1 MNTEEISKMRYSFKH
16 TLLRNVLIRIDYTG
30 ITNIDN
36 WVESFQTVM
45 KEYFSI
51 YNRGIQNNARVNL
64 TSLEEIANNLSIPI
78 EEIRKETI
86 HEFSSWK
93 KDANDVTLSISPFF
107 MTINVRCKE
116 YSNIDA
122 FLELTKIFLGKMYES
137 NPFFDV
143 HRIGIR
149 KINGKVFDTV
159 DEILKIYKKQ
169 LFFGKEVDEQKS
181 KPLQREYSYRY
192 VLKDSTIKVNYSRQ
206 YRLAKSFDGKE
217 KHQVL
222 LDIDTY
228 VDKFNI
234 DKCNYNLKD
243 NCIEVLQT
251 INNHQFEI
259 FAESVEDDYLQ
270 NKVVPK

>member
-1 MNTEEISKMRYSFKH
+1 MNTEEIRKMRYSFKH
-16 TLLRNVLIRIDYTG
+16 NLLRNVLIRIDYTG

-36 WVESFQTVM
+36 WVESFQIKM
-45 KEYFSI
+45 MDYFSV

-116 YSNIDA
+116 YKNIDI
-122 FLELTKIFLGKMYES
+122 FLELTKVFLEKMYAS

-149 KINGKVFDTV
+149 KVNGKVFNTV
-159 DEILKIYKKQ
+159 DEILNIYKKE
-169 LFFGKEVDEQKS
+169 LFFGKEVDEKKS

-192 VLKDSTIKVNYSRQ
+192 ILKDSTIKVNYSRQ

-259 FAESVEDDYLQ
+259 FAESVENDYLQ

>member
-1 MNTEEISKMRYSFKH
+1 MKTEEIRKMRYSFKH
-16 TLLRNVLIRIDYTG
+16 NLLRNVLIRIDYTG

-36 WVESFQTVM
+36 WVESFQIKM
-45 KEYFSI
+45 MDYFSV

-116 YSNIDA
+116 YKNIDI
-122 FLELTKIFLGKMYES
+122 FLELTKVFLEKMYAS

-149 KINGKVFDTV
+149 KVNGKVFNTV
-159 DEILKIYKKQ
+159 DEILNIYKK
-169 LFFGKEVDEQKS
+169 
-181 KPLQREYSYRY
+181 
-192 VLKDSTIKVNYSRQ
+192 
-206 YRLAKSFDGKE
+206 
-217 KHQVL
+217 
-222 LDIDTY
+222 
-228 VDKFNI
+228 
-234 DKCNYNLKD
+234 
-243 NCIEVLQT
+243 
-251 INNHQFEI
+251 
-259 FAESVEDDYLQ
+259 
-270 NKVVPK
+270 